1 MSQLGT
7 SAIPVRTQRGLDT
20 PEANSSGVSWPAVF
34 GGAFVTAALFLI
46 LLSLG
51 AGLGLSS
58 TSIWS
63 NMGASATRIGTA
75 SILWLIFAEIVCS
88 AMGGY
93 LAGRLRTK
101 WTAIHGDEV
110 YFRDTAHGFLS
121 WSVALVVTAAF
132 LGSAAT
138 SMVGASGTPEA
149 AANKANP
156 SPNAYFVDALLR
168 PNASQPD
175 ASQPAATD
183 SVRQEVAII
192 FAVSMKQGGLSD
204 DDKAYLGQL
213 VSARTGL
220 DTDSADKRVSDIY
233 ANALRAAD
241 TARKDLAHTLLWI
254 FIALLIGAFCAS
266 LAGTIGGRQ
275 RDNVVII

>member
-1 MSQLGT
+1 MSQLET
-7 SAIPVRTQRGLDT
+7 SAIPLRSQRGLDI
-20 PEANSSGVSWPAVF
+20 PEVNSSGVSWPAVF

-58 TSIWS
+58 TAIWS
-63 NMGASATRIGTA
+63 NTGAPVARIGTA
-75 SILWLIFAEIVCS
+75 SILWLIFAELVCS

-93 LAGRLRTK
+93 LAGRLRTR
-101 WTAIHGDEV
+101 WASIHGDEV

-138 SMVGASGTPEA
+138 SMVGSSATTEA
-149 AANKANP
+149 ANNKAN
-156 SPNAYFVDALLR
+156 PNAYFVDSLLR
-168 PNASQPD
+168 PN

-183 SVRQEVAII
+183 SVRQEVATV
-192 FAVSMKQGGLSD
+192 FAVSMKQGGLSG

-213 VSARTGL
+213 VNARTGL
-220 DTDSADKRVSDIY
+220 NRDSADKRVYDIY
-233 ANALRAAD
+233 ANAVQAAD
-241 TARKDLAHTLLWI
+241 AARKDLAHTLLWV
-254 FIALLIGAFCAS
+254 FIALLIGAFSAS

>member
-7 SAIPVRTQRGLDT
+7 SAIPLRSQRGLDI
-20 PEANSSGVSWPAVF
+20 PEANSSGVSWSAVF

-63 NMGASATRIGTA
+63 NTGASAARLGTA
-75 SILWLIFAEIVCS
+75 SILWLIFAELVCS

-101 WTAIHGDEV
+101 WTSIHGDEV

-121 WSVALVVTAAF
+121 WSVALVVSAAF

-138 SMVGASGTPEA
+138 VMIGSPATPEV
-149 AANKANP
+149 ANNKEN
-156 SPNAYFVDALLR
+156 PNAYFVDSLLR
-168 PNASQPD
+168 PDASRSD

-183 SVRQEVAII
+183 SVRQEVATI
-192 FAVSMKQGGLSD
+192 FAVSLKQGGLSD
-204 DDKAYLGQL
+204 DDKSYLGQL

-220 DTDSADKRVSDIY
+220 DRDSADKRVSDIY
-233 ANALRAAD
+233 TNAVQAAD
-241 TARKDLAHTLLWI
+241 TARKDLAHTLLWV
-254 FIALLIGAFCAS
+254 FIALLIGAFSAS

>member
-7 SAIPVRTQRGLDT
+7 SPIPVRSLRGLDI

-63 NMGASATRIGTA
+63 NTGGSVPRIGTA
-75 SILWLIFAEIVCS
+75 SILWLIFAELVCS

-101 WTAIHGDEV
+101 WTSIHGDEV

-138 SMVGASGTPEA
+138 VMVGSSATPEA
-149 AANKANP
+149 TANKAN
-156 SPNAYFVDALLR
+156 PNAYFVDSLLR
-168 PNASQPD
+168 PNLSQP
-175 ASQPAATD
+175 PATD
-183 SVRQEVAII
+183 SVRQEVATI

-204 DDKAYLGQL
+204 DDKSYLGQL

-220 DTDSADKRVSDIY
+220 DRDSADKRVSYIY
-233 ANALRAAD
+233 SNALQAAD
-241 TARKDLAHTLLWI
+241 AARKDLAHTLLWVS
-254 FIALLIGAFCAS
+254 IALLIGAFSAS

>member
-7 SAIPVRTQRGLDT
+7 SAIPVRSQRGLDT
-20 PEANSSGVSWPAVF
+20 PEANSSGVSWSAVF

-63 NMGASATRIGTA
+63 NTDASASRIGTA
-75 SILWLIFAEIVCS
+75 SILWLIFAELVCS

-101 WTAIHGDEV
+101 WTSIHGDEV

-156 SPNAYFVDALLR
+156 GPNAYFVDALLR
-168 PNASQPD
+168 PNASQP
-175 ASQPAATD
+175 AATD
-183 SVRQEVAII
+183 STRQEVATI

-220 DTDSADKRVSDIY
+220 DRDSAEKRVSDIY
-233 ANALRAAD
+233 ANALRAVD
-241 TARKDLAHTLLWI
+241 TARKDLAHTLLWV
-254 FIALLIGAFCAS
+254 FIALLIGAFSAS
-266 LAGTIGGRQ
+266 LAGTFGGRQ

>member
-7 SAIPVRTQRGLDT
+7 SAIPLRSQRGLDI
-20 PEANSSGVSWPAVF
+20 PEANSSGVSWSAVF

-63 NMGASATRIGTA
+63 NTGTSVARIGTT
-75 SILWLIFAEIVCS
+75 SILWLIFAELVCS

-101 WTAIHGDEV
+101 WTSIHGDEV

-121 WSVALVVTAAF
+121 WSVAIVVSAAF

-138 SMVGASGTPEA
+138 VMIGSPATPEA
-149 AANKANP
+149 ANSKAN
-156 SPNAYFVDALLR
+156 PNAYFVDSLLR
-168 PNASQPD
+168 QNSSQP
-175 ASQPAATD
+175 PATD
-183 SVRQEVAII
+183 SVRQEVATI
-192 FAVSMKQGGLSD
+192 FAVSLKQGGLSD
-204 DDKAYLGQL
+204 DDKSYLGQL

-220 DTDSADKRVSDIY
+220 DRDSADKRVSDIY
-233 ANALRAAD
+233 ANALQAAD
-241 TARKDLAHTLLWI
+241 TARKDLAHTLLWV
-254 FIALLIGAFCAS
+254 FIALLIGAFSAS

>member
-7 SAIPVRTQRGLDT
+7 SAIPLRNQRGLDI
-20 PEANSSGVSWPAVF
+20 PEVNSSGVSWPAVF

-63 NMGASATRIGTA
+63 NMGASAARIGTA
-75 SILWLIFAEIVCS
+75 SILWLIFAELVCS

-101 WTAIHGDEV
+101 WTSIHGDEV

-121 WSVALVVTAAF
+121 WSVALVVSAAF

-138 SMVGASGTPEA
+138 AMIGSPATPEA
-149 AANKANP
+149 ANNKAN
-156 SPNAYFVDALLR
+156 PNAYFVDSLLR
-168 PNASQPD
+168 PD

-183 SVRQEVAII
+183 SVRQEVATI
-192 FAVSMKQGGLSD
+192 FAVSLKQGGLSD
-204 DDKAYLGQL
+204 DDKSYLGQL

-220 DTDSADKRVSDIY
+220 DRDSANKRVSDIY
-233 ANALRAAD
+233 ANALQAAD
-241 TARKDLAHTLLWI
+241 TARKDLAHTLLWV
-254 FIALLIGAFCAS
+254 FIALLIGAFSAS